1 MANKYYRQKFESG
14 LSVNMG
20 RDKPDTSPSFDR
32 KKVKKILGKH
42 KSKPKNPNEYL
53 TTGPMKGKPLGMPS
67 VIKQIVKES
76 LKFTKKNPKEVKKVL
91 SDKEAIAG
99 LTKKL
104 KNFRKK

>member
-42 KSKPKNPNEYL
+42 KSKPQNPNEYL
-53 TTGPMKGKPLGMPS
+53 TTGPMKGTPLGMPS
-67 VIKQIVKES
+67 FVKGAIKAGKKY
-76 LKFTKKNPKEVKKVL
+76 LKKNPQKF
-91 SDKEAIAG
+91 DKEKIAE
-99 LTKKL
+99 LTKKIKKL
-104 KNFRKK
+104 KKD